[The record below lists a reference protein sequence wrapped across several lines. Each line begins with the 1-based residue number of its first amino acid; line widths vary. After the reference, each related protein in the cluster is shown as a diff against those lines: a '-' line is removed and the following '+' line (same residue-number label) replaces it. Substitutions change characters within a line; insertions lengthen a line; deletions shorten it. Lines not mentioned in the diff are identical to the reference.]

1 MKIADNSRFFS
12 LMLVALLSFPVIA
25 DRWSD
30 EQYEDNTSCRSINNN
45 EERIGA
51 NITNFNGKSVDVS
64 RMIENR
70 VDDSYYITSIRLQAS
85 PDTSSMARIIVNGRV
100 SDWYYP
106 KIYRDNGDYYTVY
119 CFDSVS
125 TRADS
130 EIEIHFNSGQAKP
143 RNLVLF
149 VRDKY

>member
-1 MKIADNSRFFS
+1 MKIGNNSRLFA
-12 LMLVALLSFPVIA
+12 LMLLFLLSFPVMVA
-25 DRWSD
+25 RAST
-30 EQYEDNTSCRSINNN
+30 EQYEDNTSCRGIDNN

-51 NITNFNGKSVDVS
+51 NVTNFNGKSIDVS

-70 VDDSYYITSIRLQAS
+70 VNRSHYITSIRLQAS
-85 PDTSSMARIIVNGRV
+85 PDTSAMARIITNGRD

-106 KIYRDNGDYYTVY
+106 KIYKDNGDYYTVY

-130 EIEIHFNSGQAKP
+130 EIEIHFDSGQVKP
-143 RNLVLF
+143 RNIVLF
-149 VRDKY
+149 VRDKN